1 MPFKLKLRYYGR
13 ADLMRWIPAED
24 AYEDA
29 NFSLS
34 TTKPIIVAFP
44 SPEPDGDDYIAV
56 YEVIEEE

>member
-13 ADLMRWIPAED
+13 ADLVRWILAED

-29 NFSLS
+29 DVSLS

-44 SPEPDGDDYIAV
+44 SSEPDGDNYIAV
-56 YEVIEEE
+56 YEVVEEE